1 LFDQRTR
8 VYIAGHRGMVGSA
21 ILRAFKRLG
30 YDELILRTR
39 SEVDLCEGS
48 AVERLFKETRPELV
62 VLAAARVGGI
72 LANDTFPADFIREN
86 LLIQTNVIDCA
97 HRYGAKRVLF
107 LGSSCIYPKEA
118 PNPIS
123 ETALLTG
130 PLEATNRAYALAKI
144 AGVEMCWSY
153 NRQYI
158 KQSDDA
164 RRFTSYLA
172 VMPTNLYGPGDNYHQ
187 TNSHVIPALIRRFH
201 EAKLSGQ
208 DQVLVWGSGQPR
220 REFMHVDD
228 MAAACVGLLQLE
240 QSRWLSLTAHDRN
253 EGEAPLVNIGTGEDL
268 SIRELAH
275 CIAGVVGFQGR
286 IGFDASKP
294 DGTMRKLMSN
304 DKLKSLIQIKP
315 RTLEQGLIQV
325 YRDYASR
332 VPEPSPQR

>member
-1 LFDQRTR
+1 
-8 VYIAGHRGMVGSA
+8 
-21 ILRAFKRLG
+21 
-30 YDELILRTR
+30 
-39 SEVDLCEGS
+39 
-48 AVERLFKETRPELV
+48 
-62 VLAAARVGGI
+62 
-72 LANDTFPADFIREN
+72 
-86 LLIQTNVIDCA
+86 
-97 HRYGAKRVLF
+97 
-107 LGSSCIYPKEA
+107 
-118 PNPIS
+118 
-123 ETALLTG
+123 
-130 PLEATNRAYALAKI
+130 
-144 AGVEMCWSY
+144 
-153 NRQYI
+153 
-158 KQSDDA
+158 
-164 RRFTSYLA
+164 
-172 VMPTNLYGPGDNYHQ
+172 MPTNLYGPGDNYHP

>member
-1 LFDQRTR
+1 
-8 VYIAGHRGMVGSA
+8 MVGSA
-21 ILRAFKRLG
+21 MLREFTRLG
-30 YDELILRTR
+30 YDQLIVRTR
-39 SEVDLCEGS
+39 SEVDLCEAS
-48 AVERLFKETRPELV
+48 AVDRLFKETRPELV

-144 AGVEMCWSY
+144 AGIEMCWSY

-158 KQSDDA
+158 KRSEDVG
-164 RRFTSYLA
+164 RYTSFLA
-172 VMPTNLYGPGDNYHQ
+172 VMPTNLYGPGDNYHP

-201 EAKLSGQ
+201 EAKLIDQ
-208 DQVLVWGSGQPR
+208 DEVLVWGSGKPR
-220 REFMHVDD
+220 REFMHADD
-228 MAAACVGLLQLE
+228 MAAACVGLLHLE

-253 EGEAPLVNIGTGEDL
+253 VGEAPLVNIGTGEDL

-275 CIAGVVGFQGR
+275 SIASVVGFHGR
-286 IGFDASKP
+286 IAFDTSKP

-304 DKLKSLIQIKP
+304 DKLKSLIEINP
-315 RTLEQGLIQV
+315 RPLKVGLREV
-325 YRDYASR
+325 YQNYMWEIAQ
-332 VPEPSPQR
+332 PS